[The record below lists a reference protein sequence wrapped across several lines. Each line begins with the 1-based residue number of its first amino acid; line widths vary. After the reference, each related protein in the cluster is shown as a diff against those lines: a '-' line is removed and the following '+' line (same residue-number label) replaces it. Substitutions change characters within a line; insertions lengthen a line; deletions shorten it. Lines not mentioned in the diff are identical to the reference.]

1 MGVLL
6 NTSVWASH
14 GLRHSEATP
23 PIGFSALLTF
33 RRFWQMIVQ
42 TPNLLVKWKLLAIHA
57 EEAV

>member
-14 GLRHSEATP
+14 GLLQSEATAP
-23 PIGFSALLTF
+23 VGVSALLTS
-33 RRFWQMIVQ
+33 RRFWQIIQ
-42 TPNLLVKWKLLAIHA
+42 TLNLLVESKFLSFHA